1 MGEKRK
7 KEGKKKKTQ
16 HQKLDCAI
24 KDKAT
29 ENKVTI
35 LLFHKNLLIW

>member
-7 KEGKKKKTQ
+7 KEEKKKTQ

-29 ENKVTI
+29 ENKVTMLI
-35 LLFHKNLLIW
+35 FHKNLLIW